1 MGTERQAHGA
11 PPRDFGFET
20 RMVHAGHIPDSVV
33 GARAVPIYQTT
44 SYVFYDTDHAADLF
58 DLKTYGHIYSRIS
71 NPTVS
76 VLEERVASL
85 EGATGAVA
93 AASGMGAQ
101 LALFLTL
108 LEPGDEVVSSS
119 HLYGGTSTQLTF
131 TLPRMGIK
139 TTFVTPG
146 DFDAWESA
154 IGPKTKA
161 LYGETIGNP
170 QGSILDIGKLGALA
184 KSKGIPLIVDNTVAS
199 PALCRPMEHGA
210 TLVVHSATKY
220 IGGHG
225 NSLGGILLD
234 SGKFDFS
241 RYPSLAE
248 PTPQYHDLRYLDTFG
263 HYAFLMKARSVT
275 LRDTGASLSPLNAF
289 LLLQGV
295 ETLSLRME
303 RHVQN
308 ALGVARFLKDHP
320 RVAWVSYA
328 GLPDHPDHALSLKY
342 LPKGPS
348 AVLSFGLK
356 PRGGEN
362 VRTAGSTFIQGLRLW
377 SHLANIG
384 DVRSLVIHP
393 ASTTHR
399 QLSDEELRAAGVGP
413 ELIRLSVGI
422 ENLEDLLWDLD
433 QALLAR
439 SD

>member
-1 MGTERQAHGA
+1 MGEGRQ
-11 PPRDFGFET
+11 FGFET
-20 RMVHAGHIPDSVV
+20 RMVHAGHIPDPAV
-33 GARAVPIYQTT
+33 GARAVPIYQTS
-44 SYVFYDTDHAADLF
+44 SYVFYDADHAADLF
-58 DLKTYGHIYSRIS
+58 DLKQYGHIYSRIS

-93 AASGMGAQ
+93 ASSGMAAQ
-101 LALFLTL
+101 LAIFQTL

-119 HLYGGTSTQLTF
+119 HLYGGTTTQLTF
-131 TLPRMGIK
+131 TLQKMGIK
-139 TTFVTPG
+139 ATFVSPH
-146 DFDAWESA
+146 DFAAWEKA
-154 IGPKTKA
+154 INPKTRA

-170 QGSILDIGKLGALA
+170 QGSILDIERLAGLA
-184 KSKGIPLIVDNTVAS
+184 KSHGIPLIIDNPVAT
-199 PALCRPMEHGA
+199 PALCRPIDFGA

-220 IGGHG
+220 LGGHG

-241 RYPSLAE
+241 RYPSLVE
-248 PTPQYHDLRYLDTFG
+248 PSPQYHDMRFWDTFG

-275 LRDTGASLSPLNAF
+275 IRDTGACLSPLNAF

-308 ALGVARFLKDHP
+308 ALGVARFLKG
-320 RVAWVSYA
+320 RKGVEWVSYA
-328 GLPDHPDHALSLKY
+328 ALPDHPDHALAQKY
-342 LPKGPS
+342 VPRGPS
-348 AVLSFGLK
+348 AVFSFGLARK
-356 PRGGEN
+356 AGED
-362 VRTAGSTFIQGLRLW
+362 VRVTGKRFIENLKLW

-399 QLSDEELRAAGVGP
+399 QLSDEELRASGVGP

-433 QALLAR
+433 QAFHAL

>member
-1 MGTERQAHGA
+1 
-11 PPRDFGFET
+11 
-20 RMVHAGHIPDSVV
+20 MVHAGHIPDSAV

-58 DLKTYGHIYSRIS
+58 DLRQYGHIYSRIS

-93 AASGMGAQ
+93 AASGMAAQ
-101 LALFLTL
+101 LAIFLTL
-108 LEPGDEVVSSS
+108 LEPGDELVSSS
-119 HLYGGTSTQLTF
+119 HLYGGTVTQFTF
-131 TLPRMGIK
+131 TLKKVGIK
-139 TTFVTPG
+139 VTFVPPH
-146 DFDAWESA
+146 DFDGWERA
-154 IGPKTKA
+154 ITPRTRA

-170 QGSILDIGKLGALA
+170 QGSILDIERLARLGKGR
-184 KSKGIPLIVDNTVAS
+184 GIPLIVDNTVAS
-199 PALCRPMEHGA
+199 PALCRPIEFGA
-210 TLVVHSATKY
+210 SIVVHSATKY
-220 IGGHG
+220 LGGHG
-225 NSLGGILLD
+225 NSLGGLLMD
-234 SGKFDFS
+234 SGSFDFG
-241 RYPSLAE
+241 RFPTLVEPSA
-248 PTPQYHDLRYLDTFG
+248 QYHDLRFWDTFG
-263 HYAFLMKARSVT
+263 HYAFLMKARAVT
-275 LRDTGASLSPLNAF
+275 MRDTGACLSPHNAF

-303 RHVQN
+303 RHAHN
-308 ALGVARFLKDHP
+308 ALGVARFLKD
-320 RVAWVSYA
+320 RKEVQWVSYA
-328 GLPDHPDHALSLKY
+328 GLPDHPDHALAARY

-348 AVLSFGLK
+348 AVLSFGLAH
-356 PRGGEN
+356 RAGED
-362 VRTAGSTFIQGLRLW
+362 VRVTGRRFIENLRLW

-399 QLSDEELRAAGVGP
+399 QLTDEELRASGVGP

-433 QALLAR
+433 QAFHAL